1 MNDHRL
7 ARHNRVRKDYG
18 LGLEVEGVRI
28 HETDDEVK
36 VG

>member
-1 MNDHRL
+1 MNDNRL
-7 ARHNRVRKDYG
+7 ARHDCFRKDYG
-18 LGLEVEGVRI
+18 LGLEVEGVRV